1 MFLKRVLN
9 VCELNLNSLSMKRQP
24 EISDIFR
31 ANYRNNSADW
41 FTSYPCYLETYTVAD
56 IQYLQQYM
64 FPILQVSFVIFFVF
78 LGVGEGGGD
87 KESEIGNRI
96 QKHLIAKNLQTK
108 CFASSWI
115 SHAWNFC
122 MGSLLSL
129 SDLTLVFVILSLLQ
143 QII

>member
-1 MFLKRVLN
+1 
-9 VCELNLNSLSMKRQP
+9 MKRQP

-115 SHAWNFC
+115 SQ
-122 MGSLLSL
+122 LLHGQPAQP
-129 SDLTLVFVILSLLQ
+129 F
-143 QII
+143 